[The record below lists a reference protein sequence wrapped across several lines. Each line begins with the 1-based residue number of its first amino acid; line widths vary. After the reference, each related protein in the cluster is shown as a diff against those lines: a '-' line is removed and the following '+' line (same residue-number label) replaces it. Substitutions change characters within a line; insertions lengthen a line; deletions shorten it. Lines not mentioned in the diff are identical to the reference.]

1 MNEKRFIW
9 TNFIDHH
16 CRMPGAGTPVLPLL
30 GPPGMAG
37 AEQEDALSEGACP
50 RGFVITGL
58 SVTWNLPHLLSVS
71 LWLLALR
78 WAMNTHTL
86 HTFLWMLQP

>member
-9 TNFIDHH
+9 TNFTDHH
-16 CRMPGAGTPVLPLL
+16 CRMPGACTPVLPLL

-50 RGFVITGL
+50 PGGL
-58 SVTWNLPHLLSVS
+58 SSQAFQLPGTCLTCSVS
-71 LWLLALR
+71 PCGY
-78 WAMNTHTL
+78 
-86 HTFLWMLQP
+86 QPCAGP